1 MVGSGVSTA
10 FDESVNLKKEL
21 VHLCVK
27 EQLFF
32 SGPAT
37 MLCDVQDGIDLKY
50 FIASE
55 GETYHGLPAL
65 LIHND
70 YKTPPSL

>member
-1 MVGSGVSTA
+1 
-10 FDESVNLKKEL
+10 
-21 VHLCVK
+21 
-27 EQLFF
+27 
-32 SGPAT
+32 